1 MLAGL
6 IRWSLSNRALV
17 VALFFLMA
25 AGGLYAAT
33 RIPVDAVPDLVNVQ
47 VQVVTE
53 SGTLSPLEVER
64 YVTYPVELA
73 VSGLPGVEEV
83 RHSTSDHHH
92 LSVSVGL
99 LWLPAPEL

>member
-17 VALFFLMA
+17 VALFLLMA

-73 VSGLPGVEEV
+73 VSGLPGV
-83 RHSTSDHHH
+83 
-92 LSVSVGL
+92 
-99 LWLPAPEL
+99 